1 VRTISCAIIA
11 RIYETS
17 ALALSLPIELIVGLG
32 NPGGSYE
39 QTRHNAGFW
48 CVDALA
54 QRNSGAFRVEA
65 KFQAQA
71 CKISLA
77 ARECWLLK
85 PATFMNRSGI
95 AVAALAGFYK
105 IPVENILVM
114 HDELDLPPGVARLKQ
129 GGGHGGHN
137 GLRDIIA
144 QLGANF
150 MRLRIGIGHP
160 GDRDAVVDYVL
171 QRPSLAD
178 RQQIEAAM
186 DAALL
191 VMPDVVNG
199 EIQRAMHSLH
209 SQPAA

>member
-1 VRTISCAIIA
+1 MSP
-11 RIYETS
+11 
-17 ALALSLPIELIVGLG
+17 LIELIVGLG
-32 NPGGSYE
+32 NPGGNYA

-54 QRNSGAFRVEA
+54 QRNGGVFRVEA
-65 KFQAQA
+65 KFQAQV

-77 ARECWLLK
+77 QRDCWLLK
-85 PATFMNRSGI
+85 PTTFMNRSGI

-105 IPVENILVM
+105 IPVENILVV

-150 MRLRIGIGHP
+150 MRLRLGIGHP

-178 RQQIEAAM
+178 CQQIEAAM
-186 DAALL
+186 DAALQ
-191 VMPDVVNG
+191 VMPDAVHG
-199 EIQRAMHSLH
+199 EMQRAMHSLH
-209 SQPAA
+209 SQPPM

>member
-1 VRTISCAIIA
+1 MSP
-11 RIYETS
+11 
-17 ALALSLPIELIVGLG
+17 PIELIVGLG
-32 NPGGSYE
+32 NPGGNYE

-48 CVDALA
+48 YVDALA
-54 QRNSGAFRVEA
+54 RRNGGAFRVEA
-65 KFQAQA
+65 KFQAQV
-71 CKISLA
+71 CKISFA
-77 ARECWLLK
+77 QRECWLLK
-85 PATFMNRSGI
+85 PTTFMNRSGL

-105 IPVENILVM
+105 IPVENILVA

-160 GDRDAVVDYVL
+160 GNKDAVVDYVL

-178 RQQIEAAM
+178 RQQIESAM

-191 VMPDVVNG
+191 VISDVVNG
-199 EIQRAMHSLH
+199 EMQRAMHNLH
-209 SQPAA
+209 SQTPP